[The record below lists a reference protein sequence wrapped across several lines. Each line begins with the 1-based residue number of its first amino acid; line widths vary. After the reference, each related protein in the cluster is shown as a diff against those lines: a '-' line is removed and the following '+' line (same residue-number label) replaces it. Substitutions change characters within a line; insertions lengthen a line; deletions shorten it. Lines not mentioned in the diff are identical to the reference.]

1 MLSER
6 QVTGIMEKQKAKEKG
21 KYVDKLDG
29 EPKGRYLQKLEQIN
43 GSDSYEAVSK
53 LWSTDPSLLLSLS
66 YPDTVNY
73 LVLGCSA
80 YTLQDFKSYKSLEA
94 HMQFTTGWVQEMK
107 VFVPDNCDNVV
118 VLTKVS
124 SILFLI
130 LMVTPAWA
138 MFWHKCRRKNG
149 ESA

>member
-6 QVTGIMEKQKAKEKG
+6 QIPGIMEKQKAKEKG
-21 KYVDKLDG
+21 KYVDKLRG

-43 GSDSYEAVSK
+43 GFDPYEAVSK
-53 LWSTDPSLLLSLS
+53 VWSTDPSLLPSLS
-66 YPDTVNY
+66 YPDIMNY
-73 LVLGCSA
+73 PVLGCSA

-94 HMQFTTGWVQEMK
+94 HMQFTNGWVQETK

-124 SILFLI
+124 STSDLDLDGYVD
-130 LMVTPAWA
+130 LGCVLA
-138 MFWHKCRRKNG
+138 
-149 ESA
+149 

>member
-107 VFVPDNCDNVV
+107 VFVPNNCDNVV

-124 SILFLI
+124 STLFLI